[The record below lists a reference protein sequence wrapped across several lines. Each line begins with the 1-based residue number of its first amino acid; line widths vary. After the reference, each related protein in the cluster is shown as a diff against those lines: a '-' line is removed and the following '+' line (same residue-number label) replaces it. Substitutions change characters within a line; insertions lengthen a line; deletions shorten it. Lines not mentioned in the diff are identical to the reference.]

1 MVEYSHLAAAAVE
14 GDRHIIRCVNQAFS
28 GLIGKKA
35 EDVVGLP
42 FDQVVAEASALQ
54 CIEAVCRTGRGK
66 TCVAEE
72 GTEDTHRFLS
82 YAMWPVYFG
91 NGRPRAVM
99 IQVADATQDELAR
112 QRTVEMNRELMLG
125 SVRQHELVE
134 EASHERDRL
143 LTLINSM
150 ADGVWFTDKEG
161 RVLLANAVARSQAQ
175 ETGIDPDSVSESHPL
190 SILSQVEMLTPDQKP
205 LDMEP
210 LFQVFQGKAFRE
222 VEIAVRNKTTG
233 EVFHRRVSANP
244 ILDSENRVEAVVVVV
259 RDTTAEKRAEEEKA
273 RLEEHLRQAQ
283 KMEAIGTLA
292 GGIAHDFNNMLAVI
306 IGNAELAEDDVGEHG
321 RHNIKQILKA
331 SKRAR
336 DLVKQILTY
345 SRKTGTGKNAIELTP
360 LVKETSKL
368 LRGTLPSTVRI
379 DLKAQTERDTI
390 LADQGQIQQVMMNLA
405 TNAAYSM
412 REKGGVLTIALTNV
426 SVTED
431 NMPAPNLE
439 PGIYVKLRVRDTG
452 TGMTKEVMER
462 IFDPFFTTKE
472 AGEGTGM
479 GLAVVYGIISSHNGA
494 VTVESRPG
502 KGTTFN
508 IFLPCIGAHA
518 TKQHE
523 EEEGVAPRGREH
535 ILLVDDEESLVEA
548 VSSMLERLG
557 YRVTTAL
564 NASQAL
570 KIFEKYQDSLDLVI
584 TDQTMPGLTG
594 IELAKR
600 MLSVRKDLPII
611 LCTGYSEAVSPE
623 KAKSVG
629 ISEFVMK
636 PVAKREVAETVRRV
650 LDRSNSQ
657 ESTD

>member
-1 MVEYSHLAAAAVE
+1 MAEHSHLPTAAVE
-14 GDRHIIRCVNQAFS
+14 GDTSIIRYVNQAFCD
-28 GLIGKKA
+28 LAKRKA
-35 EDVVGLP
+35 EDLIGVPL
-42 FDQVVAEASALQ
+42 DQVVAEAGACLPR
-54 CIEAVCRTGRGK
+54 IESVYRTGRGE
-66 TCVAEE
+66 TCVVEE
-72 GTEDTHRFLS
+72 RTEGIYRFLS
-82 YAMWPVYFG
+82 LAMWPIYRG
-91 NGRPRAVM
+91 NGRPRAAM
-99 IQVADATQDELAR
+99 IQVADATEEERAR
-112 QRTVEMNRELMLG
+112 QRTIEMNRQLMLG

-175 ETGIDPDSVSESHPL
+175 ETGLDPDSLSESHPL
-190 SILSQVEMLTPDQKP
+190 SILSQVEMLTPDQKR

-233 EVFHRRVSANP
+233 EVFHRRISANP
-244 ILDSENRVEAVVVVV
+244 ILDSEKRVEAVVVVV
-259 RDTTAEKRAEEEKA
+259 RDTTSEKRAEVEKA

-306 IGNAELAEDDVGEHG
+306 IGNAELAEDDVDEHG

-345 SRKTGTGKNAIELTP
+345 SRKAGTGKNAIELTP

-368 LRGTLPSTVRI
+368 FRGTLPSTIRI
-379 DLKAQTERDTI
+379 DLKAQTEQDTI

-405 TNAAYSM
+405 TNAAYAM
-412 REKGGVLTIALTNV
+412 RDKGGVLTIGLTNV

-431 NMPAPNLE
+431 NKPALDLE
-439 PGIYVKLRVRDTG
+439 PGKYVKLRIRDTG
-452 TGMTKEVMER
+452 TGMTKEIMER

-479 GLAVVYGIISSHNGA
+479 GLAVVYGIVKSHNGG

-508 IFLPCIGAHA
+508 VFFPCVAAHA
-518 TKQHE
+518 TEQQE
-523 EEEGVAPRGREH
+523 EKEGVAPRGKEH
-535 ILLVDDEESLVEA
+535 ILVVDDEESLVEA
-548 VSSMLERLG
+548 VSNILERLG

-564 NASQAL
+564 NPSQAW
-570 KIFEKYQDSLDLVI
+570 KIFEKDPHSFDLVI

-600 MLSVRKDLPII
+600 MLSARKDLPII
-611 LCTGYSEAVSPE
+611 LFTGYSETVSPE

-636 PVAKREVAETVRRV
+636 PVVKREVAETVRRV
-650 LDRSNSQ
+650 LDKKK
-657 ESTD
+657 